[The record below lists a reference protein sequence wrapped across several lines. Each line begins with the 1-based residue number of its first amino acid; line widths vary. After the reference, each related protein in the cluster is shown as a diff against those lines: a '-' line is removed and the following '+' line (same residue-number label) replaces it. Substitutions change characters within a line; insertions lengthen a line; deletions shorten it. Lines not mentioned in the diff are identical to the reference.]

1 MRISDWSSAVC
12 SSDLEA
18 QLIDIRVELLAD
30 LGVCAVLHDA
40 AVGREIDLLSHGS
53 PPLPLSP
60 CRQPPPL
67 SARAEPPE
75 TSRLPGEPA
84 GSRKGSHHRAGQAP
98 AHGVQ
103 TKQLEIT

>member
-1 MRISDWSSAVC
+1 MRISDWSSDVC
-12 SSDLEA
+12 SSDLPAEA

-75 TSRLPGEPA
+75 TSRLPGEPRSEERRV
-84 GSRKGSHHRAGQAP
+84 GKECVRTCRSRWSPYH
-98 AHGVQ
+98 
-103 TKQLEIT
+103 